1 MRLMQQTLLR
11 FQGRVSLEF
20 LEEKNNLNLRKKNE

>member
-1 MRLMQQTLLR
+1 
-11 FQGRVSLEF
+11 VSLEF